1 MIFPPL
7 LMRLHIRD
15 DQHHI
20 NLWLPLFL
28 VWLLLAVILL
38 ALLPLLLIA
47 ALVLLIVGFGRLIL
61 LAPAVYRCLC
71 ALHGLRVDVNQR
83 GEYGKRVLIYFI

>member
-15 DQHHI
+15 SRRHI

-28 VWLLLAVILL
+28 VWFVLVVLLL

-47 ALVLLIVGFGRLIL
+47 ALVLLIVGLGRLVR
-61 LAPAVYRCLC
+61 LAPVVYRCLC
-71 ALHGLRVDVNQR
+71 ALHGLRVDVRQSQ
-83 GEYGKRVLIYFI
+83 ERVLIYFI